1 MLSGRLKVHS
11 VEITTLY
18 PHGSSVTPGLGN
30 RFVFFFFSFL
40 KVDQVVILFTGWIP
54 GTSLTASEVLKP
66 ECLAGIAGFS
76 SNCEANISES
86 AAAGSTLGIGRL
98 LRNSI
103 SEREGEQPGY

>member
-1 MLSGRLKVHS
+1 MV
-11 VEITTLY
+11 
-18 PHGSSVTPGLGN
+18 
-30 RFVFFFFSFL
+30 
-40 KVDQVVILFTGWIP
+40 TGWIP

-86 AAAGSTLGIGRL
+86 ANAGSTLGIGRL